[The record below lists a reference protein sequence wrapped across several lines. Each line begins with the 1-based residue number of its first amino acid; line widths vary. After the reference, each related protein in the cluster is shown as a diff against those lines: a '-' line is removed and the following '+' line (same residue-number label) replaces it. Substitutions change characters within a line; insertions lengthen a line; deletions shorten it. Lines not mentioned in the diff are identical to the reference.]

1 MLQNIVAIGY
11 RLVLYYWSLVELKS
25 GDIYLNQPDI

>member
-11 RLVLYYWSLVELKS
+11 RLALHYWSWVEFKS
-25 GDIYLNQPDI
+25 GDIYLNQPEI